1 MLLTARE
8 DYPDP
13 GKRCVSAT
21 FNHQIG
27 FLFQG
32 GVIRESG
39 SSVVLPD
46 GACAGSLVSGSVGL
60 QKGVF
65 LNAGAQEDGE
75 RTAGICPGLSADS
88 GPDPMAGEVYVWA
101 LAGFGARG

>member
-1 MLLTARE
+1 MMERFRESRGGKKMLLTARE

-32 GVIRESG
+32 GVMLESG
-39 SSVVLPD
+39 SSGCVP
-46 GACAGSLVSGSVGL
+46 
-60 QKGVF
+60 
-65 LNAGAQEDGE
+65 
-75 RTAGICPGLSADS
+75 
-88 GPDPMAGEVYVWA
+88 
-101 LAGFGARG
+101 

>member
-32 GVIRESG
+32 GVMLESG
-39 SSVVLPD
+39 SSGCVP
-46 GACAGSLVSGSVGL
+46 
-60 QKGVF
+60 
-65 LNAGAQEDGE
+65 
-75 RTAGICPGLSADS
+75 
-88 GPDPMAGEVYVWA
+88 
-101 LAGFGARG
+101 